1 MYILVVKNVNILT
14 ILIFTKYF
22 AISYFELRL
31 IIVFKKLFNKS
42 VVICIFCSIGRRQM
56 HLKPHTDQL
65 PSFLDL
71 SSLTS
76 GHATRILTP

>member
-31 IIVFKKLFNKS
+31 LKS
-42 VVICIFCSIGRRQM
+42 LIETEGIQT
-56 HLKPHTDQL
+56 K
-65 PSFLDL
+65 
-71 SSLTS
+71 
-76 GHATRILTP
+76 

>member
-31 IIVFKKLFNKS
+31 IAAGTNSTLLVS
-42 VVICIFCSIGRRQM
+42 R
-56 HLKPHTDQL
+56 
-65 PSFLDL
+65 
-71 SSLTS
+71 
-76 GHATRILTP
+76 

>member
-31 IIVFKKLFNKS
+31 IDGKEYL
-42 VVICIFCSIGRRQM
+42 
-56 HLKPHTDQL
+56 LY
-65 PSFLDL
+65 
-71 SSLTS
+71 
-76 GHATRILTP
+76 ATE